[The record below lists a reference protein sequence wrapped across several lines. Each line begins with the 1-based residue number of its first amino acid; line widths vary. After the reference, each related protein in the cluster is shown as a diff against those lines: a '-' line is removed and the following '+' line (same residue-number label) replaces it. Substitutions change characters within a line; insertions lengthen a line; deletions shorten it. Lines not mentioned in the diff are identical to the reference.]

1 MKINELVKTGEREE
15 QYEVVIPAY
24 YDPQKKVKVEA
35 RTVTKTRIVPIMESL
50 TREMTEEEE
59 RQFKE
64 DIFREEEPPTN
75 EERLAAL
82 EAAMLEQIL
91 GGNTNV

>member
-15 QYEVVIPAY
+15 QYEVIIPAH
-24 YDPQKKVKVEA
+24 YDTEKKVKVEEHK
-35 RTVTKTRIVPIMESL
+35 VTKTRIVPIMESV

-64 DIFREEEPPTN
+64 DIFREEEPPTT

-91 GGNTNV
+91 RG